1 MTRSLL
7 KGTKLPAFMWG
18 KAVRQDIYLLNRLP
32 TRVLSGMTPYEA
44 WKGKKPNLE
53 HIRLFGCLAYMK
65 IPQVHVKK
73 LDDRSKAVVYLGK
86 EPGTKAS
93 RLYDPIAGRLHVSRD
108 VTYQEDKVWPWE
120 EQFKDDDEVKF
131 PNSYISINSDPS

>member
-1 MTRSLL
+1 
-7 KGTKLPAFMWG
+7 
-18 KAVRQDIYLLNRLP
+18 
-32 TRVLSGMTPYEA
+32 MTPCEA

-53 HIRLFGCLAYMK
+53 HVHLFGCLAYMK

-93 RLYDPIAGRLHVSRD
+93 HLYDLITGHFYVSRD
-108 VTYQEDKVWPWE
+108 VVFKEDEVWPWE
-120 EQFKDDDEVKF
+120 TKLRTMKK
-131 PNSYISINSDPS
+131 

>member
-1 MTRSLL
+1 
-7 KGTKLPAFMWG
+7 MWG

-73 LDDRSKAVVYLGK
+73 LDDRSL
-86 EPGTKAS
+86 
-93 RLYDPIAGRLHVSRD
+93 
-108 VTYQEDKVWPWE
+108 
-120 EQFKDDDEVKF
+120 
-131 PNSYISINSDPS
+131 NSCI